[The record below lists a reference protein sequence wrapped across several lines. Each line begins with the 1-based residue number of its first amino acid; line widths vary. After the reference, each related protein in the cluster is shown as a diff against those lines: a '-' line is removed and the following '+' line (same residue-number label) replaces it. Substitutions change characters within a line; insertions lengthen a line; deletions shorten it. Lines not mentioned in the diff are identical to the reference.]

1 MNRTGCWVAF
11 LLIAGTAGAQQKGA
25 PADFVGSIKNQ
36 YNQNKRY
43 ILDSAAKWP
52 EDAYN
57 WRPMGL
63 EKELRTFGQVLVHI
77 ANENNTQC
85 SRSSGKAIPAEL
97 DDSKAMY
104 TKAQASKIVADSFA
118 FCDTVFGSLTA
129 ENIGEMLTMPGRGNA
144 TTQRARGTSL
154 INDLTHSNE
163 QYGMIMVYYA
173 IKGMTPVSHEGR

>member
-1 MNRTGCWVAF
+1 MNRFNCCIAF
-11 LLIAGTAGAQQKGA
+11 LLTAGAALAQQKGA
-25 PADFVGSIKNQ
+25 PADFVTSVKNQ

-52 EDAYN
+52 EDAYG
-57 WRPMGL
+57 WRPTGL
-63 EKELRTFGQVLVHI
+63 EKELRTFGQMLVHI

-85 SRSSGKAIPAEL
+85 SRSSGQPIPAEL
-97 DDSKAMY
+97 DDSKASY
-104 TKAQASKIVADSFA
+104 TKAQATKIVTDSFT
-118 FCDTVFGSLTA
+118 FCDPVFNSLTMQ
-129 ENIGEMLTMPGRGNA
+129 NIGDMVKMPGRGN
-144 TTQRARGTSL
+144 TTTERARGTSL